1 MPGNLAQAPAP
12 VGKAVYSGRTQTKG
26 PMQTL
31 QVTVPRVCLLPGLS
45 IINPVEPLV

>member
-1 MPGNLAQAPAP
+1 MRGNLPQVPAP
-12 VGKAVYSGRTQTKG
+12 VGKAVYSDRTQAQG

-45 IINPVEPLV
+45 IINPAEALV

>member
-12 VGKAVYSGRTQTKG
+12 MGRAVYSGRTQTQG
-26 PMQTL
+26 PTQTL